1 MSEAEDEDEEEL
13 LLPIKEAPSLGDAV
27 VPPDDVPD
35 DWLEQP
41 GFDPA
46 GRPI

>member
-1 MSEAEDEDEEEL
+1 MSEPEPEDEEEL
-13 LLPIKEAPSLGDAV
+13 LLPIKEASVGDAV

>member
-1 MSEAEDEDEEEL
+1 MSEREAEDVEEL
-13 LLPIKEAPSLGDAV
+13 LLPIKEAAVGDAI

-35 DWLEQP
+35 DWLDQQ

>member
-1 MSEAEDEDEEEL
+1 MSEPEHEDEEEL
-13 LLPIKEAPSLGDAV
+13 LLPIKEAPVGDAV

>member
-1 MSEAEDEDEEEL
+1 MSEPADEDEEEL
-13 LLPIKEAPSLGDAV
+13 LLPIKEAPLDDAV